1 MLVPTKQSFRQYM
14 VKEKRKNTSLETS
27 NSGGTAALTHRVGG
41 AVSQFKKKLRKTTAE
56 SIVQAPISLTL
67 THH

>member
-1 MLVPTKQSFRQYM
+1 M

-27 NSGGTAALTHRVGG
+27 NSGGPAALTHRVGG